1 VFKKKMIN
9 KIINLIKRSFL
20 MKKAVIYCAV
30 AMCCLFV
37 ARFAAASD
45 NKTTAPV
52 TTSHTM
58 LSGMLPLF
66 YKATAGHLVLKDDK
80 AAETARIFYIAY
92 EKRGQSAG
100 SRPITFAFNGGPG
113 SSSVWLHLGAL
124 GPKRVALNDDGSPPA
139 PPARLI
145 TNEFSWLAFT
155 DLVFID
161 PVGTGYSRPADDK
174 NDKQFYDM
182 KADIESVGDFIRLY
196 LTRAR
201 RWSSPVYLCGES
213 YGTTRAVGL
222 LGYLHDKHGIDTT
235 GIVLISPVLD
245 FSTIAFGQ
253 TNDMAAALAL
263 PTYAAAAWYHKKSTA
278 AFPQQTE
285 ARAAAEQF
293 SLGAYL
299 SALAQGGGLSPE
311 QRDAT
316 AARLAGLT
324 GVSKEYTLQSNLRME
339 PARFRKELLRDSSR
353 IIGRMD
359 ARLTMPD
366 TDGAGDGAAADPSL
380 DRFRGPFSAAVNDYL
395 RRSLNVRDDLP
406 YWYLNGEVGRAW
418 NWRSGIQGGQ
428 GYVDVSQQLTDALH
442 LNPNL
447 RVFMAAGLYDL
458 ATPYFA
464 AVYTV
469 NHLALDQSLG
479 KNIILHTYPAG
490 HMMYTDQ
497 ATLRQLNRDAAAFYR
512 NR

>member
-1 VFKKKMIN
+1 
-9 KIINLIKRSFL
+9 
-20 MKKAVIYCAV
+20 MKKAAIYCAV

-45 NKTTAPV
+45 NKTAAPV

-58 LSGMLPLF
+58 LSGVLPLF

-161 PVGTGYSRPADDK
+161 PVGTGYSRPTDDK

-196 LTRAR
+196 LTRAC

-222 LGYLHDKHGIDTT
+222 LGYLHDKHGIAAT

-245 FSTIAFGQ
+245 FSTIAFQ
-253 TNDMAAALAL
+253 QSNDMAAALAL
-263 PTYAAAAWYHKKSTA
+263 PSYAAAAWYHKKSTT

-293 SLGAYL
+293 SLGPYL
-299 SALAQGGGLSPE
+299 SALAQGGSLSPE

-316 AARLAGLT
+316 AARLAGLA
-324 GVSKEYTLQSNLRME
+324 GVSKQYTLQSNLRMDA
-339 PARFRKELLRDSSR
+339 ARFRKELLRDSSR

-366 TDGAGDGAAADPSL
+366 TDGAGDAAAADPSF

-395 RRSLNVRDDLP
+395 RRSLNVRDNLP
-406 YWYLNGEVGRAW
+406 YWFLNGDVGKSW

-428 GYVDVSQQLTDALH
+428 GYVDVTQQLTDALH
-442 LNPNL
+442 LNPHL
-447 RVFMAAGLYDL
+447 RVFIAAGLYDL

-469 NHLALDQSLG
+469 DHLALDRSLG

-490 HMMYTDQ
+490 HMMYTDR
-497 ATLRQLNRDAAAFYR
+497 ATLQQLNRDAAAFYR

>member
-1 VFKKKMIN
+1 
-9 KIINLIKRSFL
+9 
-20 MKKAVIYCAV
+20 MKKLLLVSAALACWCLCAAGSV
-30 AMCCLFV
+30 
-37 ARFAAASD
+37 AASD
-45 NKTTAPV
+45 NRTTAPV

-58 LSGMLPLF
+58 LSGVLPLF
-66 YKATAGHLVLKDDK
+66 YKATAGHLILKNDK
-80 AAETARIFYIAY
+80 GAETARIFYIAY

-100 SRPITFAFNGGPG
+100 KRPITFAFNGGPG

-124 GPKRVALNDDGSPPA
+124 GPRRVALNDDGTPPA

-145 TNEFSWLAFT
+145 SNDCSWLSFT

-174 NDKQFYDM
+174 NDKQFYDI

-196 LTRAR
+196 LTRAQ

-235 GIVLISPVLD
+235 SIVLISPVLD
-245 FSTIAFGQ
+245 FSTISFQQ

-278 AFPQQTE
+278 PFPQQTE
-285 ARAAAEQF
+285 AGASAEQF
-293 SLGAYL
+293 SIGPYL
-299 SALAQGGGLSPE
+299 SALAQGNALSPE

-316 AARLAGLT
+316 AARLAEVT
-324 GVSKEYTLQSNLRME
+324 GVSKEYTLKSNLRME
-339 PARFRKELLRDSSR
+339 PARFRKELLRDSAR

-366 TDGAGDGAAADPSL
+366 TDGTGDGAAADPSL
-380 DRFRGPFSAAVNDYL
+380 DRYSGLFASAVNDYL
-395 RRSLNVRDDLP
+395 RRELNVRDDLP

-418 NWRSGIQGGQ
+418 NWRTGIQGGQ
-428 GYVDVSQQLTDALH
+428 GYVDVTQQLTDAMH
-442 LNPNL
+442 LNPSL
-447 RVFMAAGLYDL
+447 RVFIATGLYDL
-458 ATPYFA
+458 ATPYYT

-469 NHLALDQSLG
+469 NHLALDQSLE

-490 HMMYTDQ
+490 HMMYTER
-497 ATLRQLNRDAAAFYR
+497 ATLQQLNRDAAAFYR

>member
-1 VFKKKMIN
+1 
-9 KIINLIKRSFL
+9 
-20 MKKAVIYCAV
+20 MKKLLLVSVAFACWCLCA
-30 AMCCLFV
+30 AGS
-37 ARFAAASD
+37 AAASD

-58 LSGMLPLF
+58 LPGVLPLF

-124 GPKRVALNDDGSPPA
+124 GPRRVALNDDGSPPA

-145 TNEFSWLAFT
+145 ANDCSWLLFT

-196 LTRAR
+196 LTRAQ

-222 LGYLHDKHGIDTT
+222 LGYLHDKHGIDTS

-245 FSTIAFGQ
+245 FSTIAFQQ

-263 PTYAAAAWYHKKSTA
+263 PTYAAAAWHHKKSTT
-278 AFPQQTE
+278 AFPQRSE
-285 ARAAAEQF
+285 ALAAAEQF
-293 SLGAYL
+293 SLGPYL
-299 SALAQGGGLSPE
+299 SALAQGSALSPE

-316 AARLAGLT
+316 AARLAGLA
-324 GVSKEYTLQSNLRME
+324 GVSKEYTLKSNLRME
-339 PARFRKELLRDSSR
+339 PARFRKELLRDSSC

-380 DRFRGPFSAAVNDYL
+380 ARYSGLFATAVNDYL
-395 RRSLNVRDDLP
+395 RRELNVRDDLP
-406 YWYLNGEVGRAW
+406 YWFLSGDVGKSW

-447 RVFMAAGLYDL
+447 RVFIAAGLYDL

-469 NHLALDQSLG
+469 NHLALDPSLG
-479 KNIILHTYPAG
+479 KNIILRTYPAG
-490 HMMYTDQ
+490 HMMYTERT
-497 ATLRQLNRDAAAFYR
+497 TLQQLNRDAAAFYKDK
-512 NR
+512 

>member
-1 VFKKKMIN
+1 
-9 KIINLIKRSFL
+9 
-20 MKKAVIYCAV
+20 MKKLLLVSAALVCLCLCA
-30 AMCCLFV
+30 AGS
-37 ARFAAASD
+37 ATASD
-45 NKTTAPV
+45 NKTAAPV
-52 TTSHTM
+52 SSSHTM
-58 LSGMLPLF
+58 LSGVLPLF

-80 AAETARIFYIAY
+80 NAETARIFYIAY

-124 GPKRVALNDDGSPPA
+124 GPRRVALNDDGSPPA

-145 TNEFSWLAFT
+145 ANDSSWLSFT

-161 PVGTGYSRPADDK
+161 PVGTGYSRPADEK

-196 LTRAR
+196 LTRAQ
-201 RWSSPVYLCGES
+201 RWSSPLYLCGES

-222 LGYLHDKHGIDTT
+222 LGYLHHRHGIDTS

-245 FSTIAFGQ
+245 FSTIDFEQ
-253 TNDMAAALAL
+253 TNDLAYVLAL
-263 PTYAAAAWYHKKSTA
+263 PTYAATARFHKKGLC
-278 AFPQQTE
+278 AFPQPDD

-293 SLGAYL
+293 ATSAYIT
-299 SALAQGGGLSPE
+299 ALAGGSGLSG
-311 QRDAT
+311 QRKT
-316 AARLAGLT
+316 EVSSQIAGLC
-324 GVSKEYTLQSNLRME
+324 GVSLNYVWQNNLRIA
-339 PARFRKELLRDSSR
+339 PARFRKELLRDSSH

-366 TDGAGDGAAADPSL
+366 TDGAGDSAGADPSF
-380 DRFRGPFSAAVNDYL
+380 DRFRGPFAAAVNDYL
-395 RRSLNVRDDLP
+395 RRELNVRDDLP
-406 YWYLNGEVGRAW
+406 YWFLNGEVGKSW
-418 NWRSGIQGGQ
+418 NWRTGIPGGQ

-442 LNPNL
+442 LNPSL
-447 RVFMAAGLYDL
+447 RVFIATGLYDL

-469 NHLALDQSLG
+469 NHLALDTSLE
-479 KNIILHTYPAG
+479 KNIVLRTYPAG
-490 HMMYTDQ
+490 HMMYTER

>member
-1 VFKKKMIN
+1 
-9 KIINLIKRSFL
+9 
-20 MKKAVIYCAV
+20 MKKLLLVSVAFACWCLCA
-30 AMCCLFV
+30 AGS
-37 ARFAAASD
+37 AAASD

-58 LSGMLPLF
+58 LPGVLPLF

-124 GPKRVALNDDGSPPA
+124 GPRRVALNDDGSPPA

-145 TNEFSWLAFT
+145 ANDCSWLLFT

-196 LTRAR
+196 LTRAQ

-222 LGYLHDKHGIDTT
+222 LGYLHDKHGIDTS

-245 FSTIAFGQ
+245 FSTIAFQQ

-263 PTYAAAAWYHKKSTA
+263 PTYAAAAWHHKKSTT
-278 AFPQQTE
+278 AFPQRSE
-285 ARAAAEQF
+285 ALAAAEQF
-293 SLGAYL
+293 SLGPYL
-299 SALAQGGGLSPE
+299 SALAQGSALSPE

-316 AARLAGLT
+316 AARLAGLA
-324 GVSKEYTLQSNLRME
+324 GVSKEYTLKSNLRME
-339 PARFRKELLRDSSR
+339 PSRFRKELLRDSSR

-380 DRFRGPFSAAVNDYL
+380 ARYSGLFATAVNDYL
-395 RRSLNVRDDLP
+395 RRELNVRDDLP
-406 YWYLNGEVGRAW
+406 YWFLSGDVGKSW

-447 RVFMAAGLYDL
+447 RVFIAAGLYDL

-469 NHLALDQSLG
+469 NHLALDPSLG
-479 KNIILHTYPAG
+479 KNIILRTYPAG
-490 HMMYTDQ
+490 HMMYTER